1 MALRAVNFDRSSQGV
16 EGKAKTAQIKA
27 IQKFIAKLRSDPKS
41 HEAVLAEMQ
50 TLNLTKYLEE
60 ISALIANCVT
70 EREIRFYSEVLPS
83 LWRSPR
89 GSTISTT
96 TSRP

>member
-1 MALRAVNFDRSSQGV
+1 
-16 EGKAKTAQIKA
+16 
-27 IQKFIAKLRSDPKS
+27 
-41 HEAVLAEMQ
+41 MQ

-70 EREIRFYSEVLPS
+70 EREIRFYSEVLLTPS
-83 LWRSPR
+83 RLPH

-96 TSRP
+96 TSRL